1 MDLEIDDNP
10 TCYGCGFYSHQYTYK
25 HITINQHQKHLPRTN
40 RKEDVMYGIRKQSW
54 QRHKVERTPSAAL
67 NQYNRVCDSESGL
80 FLLIN
85 TYTYSIIYLKYM
97 KFCHGK
103 NFTHYMFMI
112 LIDTRTIIEKN
123 LLTHHIFFFKWVG

>member
-25 HITINQHQKHLPRTN
+25 HITINQHQKHLPRINSTSPEPIGK
-40 RKEDVMYGIRKQSW
+40 RMYGIRKQSW
-54 QRHKVERTPSAAL
+54 QRHKVDRTPSAAL

-123 LLTHHIFFFKWVG
+123 LLTHHIFF

>member
-25 HITINQHQKHLPRTN
+25 HITINQHQKHLPRIN
-40 RKEDVMYGIRKQSW
+40 RKGDVMYGIIKQSW

-123 LLTHHIFFFKWVG
+123 LLTHHIFFKKWVG

>member
-1 MDLEIDDNP
+1 MIILHATGVVFTP
-10 TCYGCGFYSHQYTYK
+10 TSI
-25 HITINQHQKHLPRTN
+25 HISTLQLISIKSTSPEPIGKR
-40 RKEDVMYGIRKQSW
+40 MYGIRKQSW

-123 LLTHHIFFFKWVG
+123 LLTHHIFFLKWVG

>member
-25 HITINQHQKHLPRTN
+25 HITINQHQKHLPRIN
-40 RKEDVMYGIRKQSW
+40 RKGDVMYGIIKQSW

-123 LLTHHIFFFKWVG
+123 LLTHHIFFLKWVG